1 MDVDLLLD
9 LPDESDGLF
18 LPLVQMPSGGD
29 TSSLSALQEELLA
42 QLAQMTGKL
51 RRNVEHFSG
60 ALVADQGVMR
70 AAEKVSANMEVM
82 NRERVWLR
90 YHRGKAL
97 GTTSQTIPNVV
108 VTISGFLV
116 FFAMLFR

>member
-9 LPDESDGLF
+9 LPDESDGPF
-18 LPLVQMPSGGD
+18 LPPVQMPSGGD
-29 TSSLSALQEELLA
+29 TSSSSVLQEELLA

-51 RRNVEHFSG
+51 RRDVEHFSG

-82 NRERVWLR
+82 KRERVWLR
-90 YHRGKAL
+90 DHRGKAL
-97 GTTSQTIPNVV
+97 GMTSQTMPNVV